1 MSKLPEVVRILLDP
15 EIYPERPEKIELLQT
30 QISFIFLAGD
40 FVYKLKKPV
49 DFGFLDFTTLE
60 RRRFFCQQEVE
71 LNRRLCPEIYLGV
84 VPLVRKK
91 GSFSLDGRGEVVDY
105 LVKMRRLPQECTM
118 DRLLQRDQ
126 VSPQMLERLAK
137 RLVEFH
143 RRARAVSS
151 GFGDLKT
158 CRLDTEENFA
168 QTQKYVGLTLP
179 PETYEHIKNYARS
192 FLEKNALL
200 FERRVREGR
209 VRDCHGDLHLA
220 HICFT
225 DGICIFDCIEF
236 NERFRYLDV
245 ASEIAFLAMDLDYHG
260 RPDLSHHFVQS
271 YVNLSGDRELEELL
285 DFYKCYRAYVRGKVE
300 SFKLDDPH
308 ISEEE
313 KAKVLGMA
321 KGYFELAQ
329 SYARGG

>member
-1 MSKLPEVVRILLDP
+1 
-15 EIYPERPEKIELLQT
+15 
-30 QISFIFLAGD
+30 
-40 FVYKLKKPV
+40 
-49 DFGFLDFTTLE
+49 
-60 RRRFFCQQEVE
+60 
-71 LNRRLCPEIYLGV
+71 
-84 VPLVRKK
+84 
-91 GSFSLDGRGEVVDY
+91 
-105 LVKMRRLPQECTM
+105 M